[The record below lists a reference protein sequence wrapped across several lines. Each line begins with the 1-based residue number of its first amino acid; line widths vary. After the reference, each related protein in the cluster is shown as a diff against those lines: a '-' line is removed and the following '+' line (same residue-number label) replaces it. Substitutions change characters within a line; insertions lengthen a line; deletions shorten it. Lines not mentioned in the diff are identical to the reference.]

1 MELTAGD
8 AAHPEAI
15 ELTAGDA
22 EYADALDRLDADLDR
37 LGGVDP
43 ASLSGAQKMAALGRI
58 EQIRRRLDA
67 ADGRLVDDLD
77 RSGGYQ
83 VDGHRNAKSA
93 IKHRCRVSGSEAL
106 RRVRTARAWRELPA
120 VAAAYRRG
128 EIPTESM
135 TAIARVVANPR
146 VADFLAVADAVFA
159 EQAAEETVDDFRPWL
174 REWERLAD
182 EDGTQDKTDRA
193 HDRRHLSLVQS
204 GIDSS
209 WLLQGSSGGAQGA
222 VVNTVL
228 TKYEDAE
235 FQADWDQ
242 AKARLGRQPRLE
254 ELARTRAQRK
264 WDALVNVCRDAA
276 ATPADAQSPEPLVNI
291 VMTQETFE
299 AELTRLAG
307 ADADRDP
314 ADVDAHRCHTEL
326 GDDIPAAEALQAALV
341 GHVRRVVVDAASNV
355 INHGRK
361 RRLFT
366 GSSREAVKIQSM
378 LRGRTGLRCC
388 WPGDDGHPH
397 HLQADHRRAAARGGH
412 TNTDNGDIYCGVHN
426 RLKEHGFAPIR
437 LPDGTWTIT
446 RPDGTPITPAV

>member
-1 MELTAGD
+1 MTV
-8 AAHPEAI
+8 
-15 ELTAGDA
+15 LTAGDA
-22 EYADALDRLDADLDR
+22 EYADALNGLDAALEV
-37 LGGVDP
+37 LAGVDP
-43 ASLSGAQKMAALGRI
+43 SSLSGAQKMAALGRM
-58 EQIRRRLDA
+58 ELARRHLDA

-83 VDGHRNAKSA
+83 VDGHRNTKSA

-106 RRVRTARAWRELPA
+106 RRVRT
-120 VAAAYRRG
+120 
-128 EIPTESM
+128 
-135 TAIARVVANPR
+135 
-146 VADFLAVADAVFA
+146 
-159 EQAAEETVDDFRPWL
+159 
-174 REWERLAD
+174 
-182 EDGTQDKTDRA
+182 
-193 HDRRHLSLVQS
+193 
-204 GIDSS
+204 
-209 WLLQGSSGGAQGA
+209 
-222 VVNTVL
+222 
-228 TKYEDAE
+228 
-235 FQADWDQ
+235 DWDQ

-254 ELARTRAQRK
+254 ELARTRAQRT
-264 WDALVNVCRDAA
+264 WDAFVNMCRAAA

-291 VMTQETFE
+291 VMTQEAFE
-299 AELTRLAG
+299 AELARLAG

-366 GSSREAVKIQSM
+366 GSSRHAVEIQAM

-397 HLQADHRRAAARGGH
+397 HLQADHRRAAARGGP

-426 RLKEHGFAPIR
+426 RLKEHGFKPVR

-446 RPDGTPITPAV
+446 RPDDTPITPAV